1 MVEETLQLA
10 KFRIQFNGEEIVGIF
25 YEKELQKTNQE
36 EFRLENA
43 IKKKE
48 INCMLNGNATILLL
62 IVALIKK
69 TYKMSQYFP
78 EPSVHFDRNV
88 KFELGLSSYARK
100 TNLKNAEGIGTSK
113 LPLKSNLARSKEEID
128 KLDVDKL
135 KTVVVDLSKLSNA
148 VENED
153 VKKTVYNKSVTKVN
167 NIDSSEFVLKALYD
181 IDKSDLENK
190 TCDVDEKILI
200 LVNLLKKQSIILKLL
215 K

>member
-10 KFRIQFNGEEIVGIF
+10 KFRIQFNGEEIAGIF

-48 INCMLNGNATILLL
+48 INCMLNGNATIVLL

-153 VKKTVYNKSVTKVN
+153 VKKNCV
-167 NIDSSEFVLKALYD
+167 
-181 IDKSDLENK
+181 
-190 TCDVDEKILI
+190 
-200 LVNLLKKQSIILKLL
+200 
-215 K
+215 

>member
-10 KFRIQFNGEEIVGIF
+10 KFRIQFNGEEIAGIF

-48 INCMLNGNATILLL
+48 INCMLNGNTTIVLL

-113 LPLKSNLARSKEEID
+113 LALKSNLARSK
-128 KLDVDKL
+128 L
-135 KTVVVDLSKLSNA
+135 K
-148 VENED
+148 
-153 VKKTVYNKSVTKVN
+153 
-167 NIDSSEFVLKALYD
+167 
-181 IDKSDLENK
+181 
-190 TCDVDEKILI
+190 
-200 LVNLLKKQSIILKLL
+200 
-215 K
+215 

>member
-1 MVEETLQLA
+1 MQL
-10 KFRIQFNGEEIVGIF
+10 K
-25 YEKELQKTNQE
+25 
-36 EFRLENA
+36 
-43 IKKKE
+43 KKKE
-48 INCMLNGNATILLL
+48 INCTLNGNATIVLL

-78 EPSVHFDRNV
+78 EPSIHFDRNA
-88 KFELGLSSYARK
+88 KFELDLSSYARK
-100 TNLKNAEGIGTSK
+100 TNLKIAEGIGTSK
-113 LPLKSNLARSKEEID
+113 LALKSNLASSKEEID

-181 IDKSDLENK
+181 IDKSDLQNK
-190 TCDVDEKILI
+190 PCDVDEKIPI
-200 LVNLLKKQSIILKLL
+200 LVNLLQKQSIILKLL

>member
-1 MVEETLQLA
+1 
-10 KFRIQFNGEEIVGIF
+10 
-25 YEKELQKTNQE
+25 
-36 EFRLENA
+36 
-43 IKKKE
+43 
-48 INCMLNGNATILLL
+48 MLNGNATIVLL